1 MPLAVGL
8 FVEAAIAGRILTDTI
23 VIPSNGLRAGD
34 RVFILDVNGRLEIRG
49 VEVIY
54 SNTRETFLASGI
66 ASGEAVIT
74 SAIRN
79 PIPGMALE
87 AINADVEALSAASNS
102 TLAN

>member
-1 MPLAVGL
+1 VKGQ
-8 FVEAAIAGRILTDTI
+8 
-23 VIPSNGLRAGD
+23 
-34 RVFILDVNGRLEIRG
+34 LEIRN

-87 AINADVEALSAASNS
+87 SINAESEAISATLDA
-102 TLAN
+102 TLAD